1 MESVNKTEGP
11 FLKNSSSIKIA
22 KHYFQLFKGQKVKGY
37 FGEIQ
42 IAEDDFEKM
51 QFQLMNAKKQEL
63 ENAEEYINEILMW
76 AFFRYYGYL

>member
-51 QFQLMNAKKQEL
+51 
-63 ENAEEYINEILMW
+63 
-76 AFFRYYGYL
+76 